1 MLMSEPVGY
10 EMVDR
15 ISIDIEGLREP
26 LEAVAAQQ
34 ERNLNQMIRFVLKEG
49 LAETLTR
56 SNRSLKT
63 LRPGWMEELDT
74 DELAAMA
81 TEIISELERRAQTN
95 KTDLP

>member
-15 ISIDIEGLREP
+15 ISVDIEGLREP

-49 LAETLTR
+49 LAGTSMR

-81 TEIISELERRAQTN
+81 TEIISELERRAQAN